1 MTDTPFNQLELSDV
15 ANLVERINPIFDGE
29 ITFDPVDTVIL
40 AKNLSFYPNYQM
52 LHISDQGITPP
63 SMRYVVESGDDM
75 IVMDYTNKPIYEANK
90 DIPIVLSDET
100 IIDYVRFFFT
110 YVKGRHG
117 RFLLVENVDDISCK
131 EEPPPSARSAIGK
144 MLSPIEI
151 LGQEGGIYHL
161 TAKMIFKDSLFKSDI
176 YIDAHGTV
184 TLKDEELLIED
195 MPVLDDIFGE

>member
-1 MTDTPFNQLELSDV
+1 M
-15 ANLVERINPIFDGE
+15 
-29 ITFDPVDTVIL
+29 
-40 AKNLSFYPNYQM
+40 
-52 LHISDQGITPP
+52 
-63 SMRYVVESGDDM
+63 
-75 IVMDYTNKPIYEANK
+75 
-90 DIPIVLSDET
+90 
-100 IIDYVRFFFT
+100 
-110 YVKGRHG
+110 KGRHG
-117 RFLLVENVDDISCK
+117 RFLLVENVDDISWK

-195 MPVLDDIFGE
+195 MHVLDDIFGE